1 MSKIK
6 NQYQLVKFILDAL
19 MLLVAFLLTCLLNKW
34 IYLPTGN
41 FKKIIFIF
49 ISISAWFISANFST
63 LYGDRRSKKFS
74 EEIVFI
80 FYTILLFIILFSSIS
95 FFIRSLFFIDSSFF
109 FLYVLILSIFLVLS
123 KYLLRKI
130 IHSNIQKGKL
140 FDVVLIIGAT
150 PSALDFYETINK
162 YYYYGYKCIGYI
174 NDEEYKMNTCPYL
187 GNLQVMEALLT
198 NKVVN
203 EVVISLPNHK
213 SKDIQFAMELCDA
226 HNISVRILPDFNQ
239 YASSVVKVNNIG
251 TVPVININSLPL
263 DKIEN
268 KILKRIFDLFFT
280 LIFFLTLGFWLL
292 PLIALLIKLTSKGP
306 IFFKQERWGI
316 NNQKI
321 TCFKFRS
328 MITSS
333 LDIDENGFYNQ
344 ALKNDSRITPIG
356 KILRKSNFDE
366 LPQFWNVLI
375 GNMSVVGPR
384 PHPTPLNF
392 ESIHSVDNYM
402 MRHLIL
408 PGITGW
414 AQVNGLRGETKTP
427 GSMQKR
433 VNYDL
438 YYIHRWT
445 FWLDIQ
451 IILQTV
457 INFFRGDQNAY

>member
-19 MLLVAFLLTCLLNKW
+19 MLLFAFLLAFLINKW
-34 IYLPTGN
+34 VYLPADN
-41 FKKIIFIF
+41 FKKIIFIL
-49 ISISAWFISANFST
+49 ISIGAWFISANFST

-80 FYTILLFIILFSSIS
+80 FYTILLFIILFSSVS
-95 FFIRSLFFIDSSFF
+95 FFTRSIYFIDSSFF
-109 FLYVLILSIFLVLS
+109 FSYVLILSIFLVLS

-174 NDEEYKMNTCPYL
+174 NDEENNMNTCPYL
-187 GNLQVMEALLT
+187 GNFQNMENVLT
-198 NKVVN
+198 KTVVD

-213 SKDIQFAMELCDA
+213 SRDIQYSMELCDA
-226 HNISVRILPDFNQ
+226 LNINVRILPDFNQ
-239 YASSVVKVNNIG
+239 YASSAVKVNNIG
-251 TVPVININSLPL
+251 AVPVINVNSLPL

-268 KILKRIFDLFFT
+268 KILKRIFDLFFSAT
-280 LIFFLTLGFWLL
+280 FFLTLGFWLL

-306 IFFKQERWGI
+306 VFFKQERWGI

-321 TCFKFRS
+321 TCYKFRS

-333 LDIDENGFYNQ
+333 QDIDENGFYNQ
-344 ALKNDSRITPIG
+344 ALKDDSRVTPIG
-356 KILRKSNFDE
+356 RILRKCNFDE

-392 ESIHSVDNYM
+392 ESMHSVDNYM
-402 MRHLIL
+402 MRHLTL